1 MYNLNSTWGW
11 AQVPQVLLI
20 RRWTLLAMFALLKV
34 RLHKERL
41 LCFCILNNT
50 QHSVIHYVLL

>member
-1 MYNLNSTWGW
+1 MGLGTSATSFIDQTLDFTCDVCF
-11 AQVPQVLLI
+11 AQG
-20 RRWTLLAMFALLKV
+20 KV
-34 RLHKERL
+34 HKERL